1 MTQQLLFESGDIRI
15 TSTVAQFGGTS
26 YQIATIG
33 SVGIAQ
39 HRTRRPVTV
48 AIFILGALVLAG
60 SLLSQHFEM
69 MATGTGS
76 RSGQLTISGIVIM
89 VGAGLL
95 QLVWPGRRYLLIFK
109 TAGGDIAALKSR
121 KKDLVV
127 RVKQAIEQA
136 FIARRAQA

>member
-15 TSTVAQFGGTS
+15 TATVAQFGGTS
-26 YQIATIG
+26 YQIANIG
-33 SVGIAQ
+33 SVGITHQ
-39 HRTRRPVTV
+39 RTRRPVTV

-69 MATGTGS
+69 TATGAAW

-89 VGAGLL
+89 LGAVLL

-109 TAGGDIAALKSR
+109 TSSGDIQALKSR

>member
-33 SVGIAQ
+33 GVSISQ

-48 AIFILGALVLAG
+48 AIFILGAFIVAG

-69 MATGTGS
+69 TATGTAA
-76 RSGQLTISGIVIM
+76 RSGQLILSGGVIM
-89 VGAGLL
+89 FGAVLL
-95 QLVWPGRRYLLIFK
+95 QLVWPGRRYLVIFK
-109 TAGGDIAALKSR
+109 TARGDIEALRSR

-136 FIARRAQA
+136 FIARGAQA

>member
-15 TSTVAQFGGTS
+15 TSTVAQFGDAS
-26 YQIATIG
+26 YQIANIG
-33 SVGIAQ
+33 SVGITQ
-39 HRTRRPVTV
+39 QRTRRPVTV

-69 MATGTGS
+69 TATGTGS
-76 RSGQLTISGIVIM
+76 RSGQLTISGAVIM

-109 TAGGDIAALKSR
+109 TSSGDIQALKSR